1 MSLPMSIQASN
12 TDASKRENRQDQSG
26 EASGL
31 RQYGA
36 ITLASGGSTA
46 SASASAESPATRW
59 LWIGLAVV
67 AAAALWLILRGR

>member
-1 MSLPMSIQASN
+1 MALPMSIQASN

-36 ITLASGGSTA
+36 ITLASGGS
-46 SASASAESPATRW
+46 SASASTSANEAGRW
-59 LWIGLAVV
+59 LWLGLAVV
-67 AAAALWLILRGR
+67 AAAALWLILRRH